1 MLYSMNIIA
10 SVQLFQTLN
19 AERISSSGASGPMSS
34 SLAASALERCADIFV
49 ETDSDS
55 DNG

>member
-1 MLYSMNIIA
+1 MLYSMSIIA

-34 SLAASALERCADIFV
+34 SLAASALEKCADIFV